1 MIESTNDENE
11 TEVISDKVTEQ
22 EFPIIQIKKSV
33 ENYKNDSLFSRTVT

>member
-11 TEVISDKVTEQ
+11 IEVISDKVTEQ

-33 ENYKNDSLFSRTVT
+33 EYYKNDSLFSRTVT